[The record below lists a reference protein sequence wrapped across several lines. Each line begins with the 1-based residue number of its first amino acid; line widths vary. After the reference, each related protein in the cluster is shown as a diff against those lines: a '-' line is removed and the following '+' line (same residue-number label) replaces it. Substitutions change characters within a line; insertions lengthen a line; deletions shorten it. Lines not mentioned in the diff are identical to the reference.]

1 MHTTVFNLLSLETI
15 HTNALASQGKKKQSD
30 SFKELFCPFCEKNFK
45 DKNEF
50 SGHISKVMYG
60 QCPTGAGYQKIETKN
75 DTSQKTDNVV
85 GESKDRKPK
94 SFKEMLQNVKEKTST
109 GKNFSNRDLIH
120 KKLDRIKI

>member
-1 MHTTVFNLLSLETI
+1 
-15 HTNALASQGKKKQSD
+15 
-30 SFKELFCPFCEKNFK
+30 
-45 DKNEF
+45 
-50 SGHISKVMYG
+50 MYG

-109 GKNFSNRDLIH
+109 GNNFSNMLPISFCNIRELFFLSYTTTNRRQNVFFFNLSKLINKYRH
-120 KKLDRIKI
+120 NILNESDQMDQNFS

>member
-1 MHTTVFNLLSLETI
+1 M
-15 HTNALASQGKKKQSD
+15 
-30 SFKELFCPFCEKNFK
+30 

-75 DTSQKTDNVV
+75 DTSKKTDNIV
-85 GESKDRKPK
+85 GESKDKKPK

-109 GKNFSNRDLIH
+109 GNNFSNTLPISF
-120 KKLDRIKI
+120 

>member
-1 MHTTVFNLLSLETI
+1 
-15 HTNALASQGKKKQSD
+15 
-30 SFKELFCPFCEKNFK
+30 
-45 DKNEF
+45 
-50 SGHISKVMYG
+50 MYG

-109 GKNFSNRDLIH
+109 GKNFLICCQFHFVILKSCFFLSYTTTNRRQNVFRNLS
-120 KKLDRIKI
+120 KIFDMYRYNILNESEQIDQNFS